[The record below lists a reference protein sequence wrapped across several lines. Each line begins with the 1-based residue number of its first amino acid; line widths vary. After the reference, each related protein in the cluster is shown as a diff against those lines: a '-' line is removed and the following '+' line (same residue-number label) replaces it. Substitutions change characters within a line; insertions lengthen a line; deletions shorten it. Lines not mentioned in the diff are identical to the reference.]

1 MLYKA
6 GGRAIKLTLG
16 GLFGLFYCGL
26 VQAASE
32 KAYELLDLRGFSSN
46 ESACKAVYSDLK
58 EISKMPVVLSFS
70 KENSATVEFSVQHK
84 EGKIQNHHYS
94 IVQQSVKENTVDRV
108 GLGSFNI
115 NNHKISYMIFISVNA
130 ESKDQRHYSYPI
142 VFFSE
147 DYRCRYTALIKPDAE
162 TIKNFLTSIK
172 TGMVEAKEDLVQ

>member
-46 ESACKAVYSDLK
+46 ESACKAVYSDL
-58 EISKMPVVLSFS
+58 